1 MIALAGRHK
10 PNRILVE
17 DAGTG
22 TALVAELRRH
32 GVTIIGIRPEKDKVT
47 RMSVQSAKFEAGLVH
62 LPEQAPWL
70 ASFEVEL
77 FAFPG
82 SRHDDQIDPVSQ
94 APENGIGGVH
104 FREPMTEHIVST
116 TTTQNTS
123 SESRRFDET
132 TVPVAEPGPPTQGDS
147 IVRLCAT
154 DRSVLFS
161 AAPRRLNL
169 DLQGFRSG
177 FLALPG
183 VEYRGTW

>member
-1 MIALAGRHK
+1 VIALAGRHK

-77 FAFPG
+77 FAFTG
-82 SRHDDQIDPVSQ
+82 SRHGDQIDSVSK
-94 APENGIGGVH
+94 APANGI
-104 FREPMTEHIVST
+104 
-116 TTTQNTS
+116 
-123 SESRRFDET
+123 
-132 TVPVAEPGPPTQGDS
+132 
-147 IVRLCAT
+147 
-154 DRSVLFS
+154 
-161 AAPRRLNL
+161 
-169 DLQGFRSG
+169 
-177 FLALPG
+177 
-183 VEYRGTW
+183 RGTLSRTYVRAHCERHANSEYKF